1 MPGFPTKVEV
11 TDPRLLGQRVWENL
25 LPSDKALLTERE
37 FISQEWVPLDRRRFR
52 IEPESYRTQ
61 YSLAGLGTLRA
72 LRIAASRAT
81 QFTIRSPV
89 ADAVLVTVFEQ
100 GTGRL
105 VLPGSD
111 EPAIGNAATGV
122 IRGSEPGT
130 RSTSSD
136 ASTRLNLWL
145 PAGLLRRK
153 LETLLDG
160 QRVETVAFQPSFDQ
174 TRGAGATIRRMIE
187 FLFAEFEHSDSL
199 LANEIAI
206 RSFEDNLALALL
218 LGLPHE
224 HSAGLQRQKTA
235 AAPGN
240 VKRAEAFMRAHAAMP
255 LTIAEIAAAA
265 GCGVRALQL
274 AFQRFRGTTPMRA
287 LQQARLEQ
295 ARTEMLRPDRTD
307 SLARIAAGY
316 GFSNPTRFARLFR
329 SNYGLYPSEM
339 LRPRR
344 DLRAGQRRGRA
355 PEWSQ
360 INSFFANPVRFP

>member
-1 MPGFPTKVEV
+1 
-11 TDPRLLGQRVWENL
+11 
-25 LPSDKALLTERE
+25 
-37 FISQEWVPLDRRRFR
+37 
-52 IEPESYRTQ
+52 
-61 YSLAGLGTLRA
+61 
-72 LRIAASRAT
+72 
-81 QFTIRSPV
+81 
-89 ADAVLVTVFEQ
+89 
-100 GTGRL
+100 
-105 VLPGSD
+105 
-111 EPAIGNAATGV
+111 
-122 IRGSEPGT
+122 
-130 RSTSSD
+130 
-136 ASTRLNLWL
+136 
-145 PAGLLRRK
+145 
-153 LETLLDG
+153 
-160 QRVETVAFQPSFDQ
+160 SFDQ

-295 ARTEMLRPDRTD
+295 ARAEMLRPDRTD